1 MKMNFWVRVLIIVLI
16 VAMIIPTVAY
26 IMMCSAL

>member
-1 MKMNFWVRVLIIVLI
+1 MNFWVRVLIIVLI

-26 IMMCSAL
+26 IMMYSAL